1 MKHTMTVLD
10 KRNRLQ
16 VNIIWGL
23 LALGILTDFAIGL
36 ELKVIL
42 LLAGVGAL
50 TGGIATAMTYLRI
63 GSRFVKYVVPCN
75 LTIIVSLLILSDP
88 NPIVSTY
95 FLVYVNLAIVSLYSD
110 YKPIILTGVL
120 GAGLSTYLFLDPF
133 YQEKLFPGEGESL
146 VLLFLYLAFATS
158 GMAISARFSANLQK
172 EVTERQSEAIKA
184 QQLSENI
191 LGQLKT
197 SIGILTNFSRD
208 QQQHVHSTGTI
219 SREVTGTFSEMTA
232 AIEKQTGSV
241 VSINES
247 AQEIEEFMGRLRE
260 GASGLQH
267 YAEQNVS
274 LTEQNSSELEKL
286 AGEMAALGD
295 IMSKTVAGMELL
307 QRHNEQ
313 VTAIVDTISDI
324 SEQTNL
330 LALNAAIEAAR
341 AGEHGRGFAVVSGE
355 VRKLADH
362 SRKSTEE
369 IGTILSEIRAQIDE
383 AYAGVTK
390 GQEAVKQSSE
400 VTRKSVELFQ
410 GINGNA
416 HQAKEHSRKLGEG
429 STRLHQRYGEL
440 AVELDSIAAT
450 TQQNMASV
458 EEVQAS
464 MESQNQKI
472 AVMVEEYAKLDSLV
486 SELKTLS
493 EQKPGA

>member
-1 MKHTMTVLD
+1 MKQNLTVLD

-42 LLAGVGAL
+42 LLAGVGAV
-50 TGGIATAMTYLRI
+50 TGGIAAAMAYLRI

-133 YQEKLFPGEGESL
+133 YQEKLFPGESL
-146 VLLFLYLAFATS
+146 ALLFLYLAFATTA
-158 GMAISARFSANLQK
+158 MAIAAGFSAKLQK
-172 EVTERQSEAIKA
+172 EVTERQSEALKA
-184 QQLSENI
+184 QQLSERI
-191 LGQLKT
+191 LGQLKD
-197 SIGILTNFSRD
+197 SIGILTTFSRE

-247 AQEIEEFMGRLRE
+247 AQEMEEFMGKLRE
-260 GASGLQH
+260 GASSLQQ

-274 LTEQNSSELEKL
+274 MTEQNSAELEKL
-286 AGEMAALGD
+286 ASEMAALGA
-295 IMSKTVAGMELL
+295 IMSNTVAGMEVL

-369 IGTILSEIRAQIDE
+369 IGSILTEIRAQIDE

-390 GQEAVKQSSE
+390 GQEAVRQSGE

-410 GINGNA
+410 DINGNA
-416 HQAKEHSRKLGEG
+416 HQTKEHSRQLGEG
-429 STRLHQRYGEL
+429 STRLYQRYGEL
-440 AVELDSIAAT
+440 AAELDSIAAT

-486 SELKTLS
+486 SELKNLS
-493 EQKPGA
+493 EQKTGA

>member
-42 LLAGVGAL
+42 LLAGVGAF

-133 YQEKLFPGEGESL
+133 YKERLFPGEGESL
-146 VLLFLYLAFATS
+146 VLLFLYLAFATT
-158 GMAISARFSANLQK
+158 GMAISARFSAKLQK
-172 EVTERQSEAIKA
+172 EVTERQSEAVKA
-184 QQLSENI
+184 QRLSESI
-191 LGQLKT
+191 LEQLKS

-247 AQEIEEFMGRLRE
+247 AQEIEEFMGRLRD
-260 GASGLQH
+260 GASSLQH

-274 LTEQNSSELEKL
+274 LTDQNSAELEKL
-286 AGEMAALGD
+286 AAEMASLGA
-295 IMSKTVAGMELL
+295 IMSKTVSSMELL

-313 VTAIVDTISDI
+313 VTAIVNTISDI

-369 IGTILSEIRAQIDE
+369 IGSILSEIRTQIDE

-390 GQEAVKQSSE
+390 GQEAVKQSDE

-416 HQAKEHSRKLGEG
+416 HQAKEHSKQLGEG
-429 STRLHQRYGEL
+429 STRLYQRYGKL

-472 AVMVEEYAKLDSLV
+472 AVMVEEYGKLDSLV

-493 EQKPGA
+493 EQKPSA